1 MLLEG
6 EGKQGGWKEREFS
19 GIREFMVNHGR
30 WADSILIQYEENE
43 KSLEE
48 EDDDED
54 EKDDDMEIPNVAM
67 SLGKYGGFEG
77 EYWDDAAFSSIQSVE
92 ITHEKAINSIT
103 IKYDQNGPS
112 ERHGG
117 NRGCHTSAVDLE
129 YPDEYLISI
138 VGYMGYYGQH
148 YVIRSLSLESNKQI
162 YGPFG
167 REEGRR
173 FVFPTSGAKIVS
185 FHGTSGLYLNSV
197 GINVLPLQNNLKTTP
212 L

>member
-117 NRGCHTSAVDLE
+117 NRGCHTSTVSNSYFNIFILE
-129 YPDEYLISI
+129 FI
-138 VGYMGYYGQH
+138 
-148 YVIRSLSLESNKQI
+148 
-162 YGPFG
+162 
-167 REEGRR
+167 
-173 FVFPTSGAKIVS
+173 
-185 FHGTSGLYLNSV
+185 
-197 GINVLPLQNNLKTTP
+197 
-212 L
+212 